1 MQERCFTGYGGGNVA
16 PRLSEN
22 EVKELVETTSPG
34 LSQLELALI
43 VSYNALQQW
52 VGRCGAAAGGK
63 EFSPFELLVL
73 HMISYGD
80 GTKRIVDVC
89 FAVKVEDTH
98 LVAYAIKKLTK
109 SQLVTSTRSG
119 KDTFFKCTASG
130 QALLER
136 YKEVRKRYL
145 VRTISRLVGNDVDL
159 YQTAETLRLLTGL
172 YEQAAR
178 QLEIGVDHRDPL
190 A

>member
-1 MQERCFTGYGGGNVA
+1 MGCFIGYGRGNVS
-16 PRLSEN
+16 PRLSES
-22 EVKELVETTSPG
+22 EIQKLVQTTSPG
-34 LSQLELALI
+34 LSQLELSLI
-43 VSYNALQQW
+43 VAFNALQQW

-80 GTKRIVDVC
+80 GTKRIADVC

-109 SQLVTSTRSG
+109 SNLVTSTRSG
-119 KDTFFKCTASG
+119 KDTFFKCTESG
-130 QALLER
+130 QALLAR
-136 YKEVRKRYL
+136 YKEVRTRYL
-145 VRTISRLVGNDVDL
+145 VRTIARLAGSDVDL
-159 YQTAETLRLLTGL
+159 DQTAETLRLLTGL

-178 QLEIGVDHRDPL
+178 QLEIGVDQHDLPL
-190 A
+190 V